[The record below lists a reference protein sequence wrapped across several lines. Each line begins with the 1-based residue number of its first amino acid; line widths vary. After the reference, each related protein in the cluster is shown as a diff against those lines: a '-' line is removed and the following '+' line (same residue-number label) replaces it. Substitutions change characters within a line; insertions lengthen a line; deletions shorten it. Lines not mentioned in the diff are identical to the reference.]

1 VKHRRLKVELQ
12 GYTDSTGSDKYNLI
26 MSDKRANSVR
36 EYLISQQAQPEQLV
50 SRGYGKAD
58 PVASNATAEGRSK
71 NRRVVMKVLE
81 NPGDVTIKGEGETK

>member
-1 VKHRRLKVELQ
+1 LRTE
-12 GYTDSTGSDKYNLI
+12 GSSTSDSTGSDKYNLI
-26 MSDKRANSVR
+26 LSDKRANSVR